1 MLAAVVLSQSA
12 GAIPV
17 KPGVWRTLTLADGTT
32 IRAEARGSEHGSW
45 WEDAEGQCYILQY
58 GEYVKIER
66 ETLKGYFEQAH
77 QRRRASG
84 GHRVLG
90 TATEDGLGQLG
101 QNSWGA
107 VPSNGEWDIPV
118 LMVEFTDAKF
128 KPEHTM
134 QLIQDYLTKEG
145 FTYSK
150 NSNSR
155 GSIRDF
161 FVAQSRGKFK
171 PNFKLLGKVTVNK
184 SYAYY
189 GADDP
194 QNPAIRDVNCEELPG
209 DAMRAAKEQLPGV
222 DFTQFS
228 KPAPDKWHKD
238 GIPLICM
245 LYPGHPQSANPEK
258 TDLIWPHELDLNN
271 SKGMDIEGVGVHLNS
286 YFVGNELTEKTE
298 YNETTEEITTEEQLE
313 GIGVFC
319 HELGH
324 ALGLPDWYCTDN
336 SYKDDAAFGSWSTMD
351 NGCYNFDTWGPE
363 GYTAYERSYMGWL
376 TIGEYDQKNYLK
388 LTNPQGDN
396 SALLIYNPDDKK
408 EYFILE
414 TRQPSTWYPNY
425 QGTGLLLTRYAFDEE
440 DWDYDRPNN
449 VKDKKRGLVITA
461 DKSVLNRSSNTSN
474 LFGNG
479 VNEIKGQKFWSG
491 KDLHVT
497 ITEIEKNDDG
507 SVTFLY
513 DPGATDLRE
522 KVIVIATPHSQ
533 RENSEKFGSAAYYDL
548 QGRRVTNPSKGIYI
562 HDGKKV
568 VIK

>member
-1 MLAAVVLSQSA
+1 MSLTA
-12 GAIPV
+12 GAVPV

-32 IRAEARGSEHGSW
+32 VRAEARGSEHGSW
-45 WEDAEGQCYILQY
+45 WEDQQGQCYILQY

-77 QRRRASG
+77 QTRRANG
-84 GHRVLG
+84 GRRVLG
-90 TATEDGLGQLG
+90 TATDDGLGTLDR
-101 QNSWGA
+101 NSWGA
-107 VPSNGEWDIPV
+107 MPSNGEWDIPV

-128 KPEHTM
+128 KPEHTT

-184 SYAYY
+184 PYTYY

-194 QNPAIRDVNCEELPG
+194 NNPALTDLNCEELPG
-209 DAMRAAKEQLPGV
+209 DAMRAAKEQLQGV

-228 KPAPDKWHKD
+228 KPAPDTWHKA
-238 GIPLICM
+238 GIPLICL
-245 LYPGHPQSANPEK
+245 LYPGLPQSANPEK
-258 TDLIWPHELDLNN
+258 TDLIWPHQLDLN
-271 SKGMDIEGVGVHLNS
+271 KTEGIDIEGVGVHLNS
-286 YFVGNELTEKTE
+286 YFVGNELAERTK
-298 YNETTEEITTEEQLE
+298 YDETTEEITTEEQLE

-324 ALGLPDWYCTDN
+324 ALGLPDWYCTND
-336 SYKDDAAFGSWSTMD
+336 SYKEDDAFGHWSTMD
-351 NGCYNFDTWGPE
+351 NGCYNGQTWVPV
-363 GYTAYERSYMGWL
+363 GYTAYERSYLGWL
-376 TIGEYDQKNYLK
+376 TIGEYDQKDDLK

-396 SALLIYNPDDKK
+396 AALLIYNPSDKK

-425 QGTGLLLTRYAFDEE
+425 QGTGLLLTRYAFDED
-440 DWDYDRPNN
+440 DWLYDRPNN
-449 VKDKKRGLVITA
+449 VQNKKRGLVITA
-461 DKSVLNRSSNTSN
+461 DKTKLNYSSNNAN

-479 VNEIKGQKFWSG
+479 VNEIKNLQFWSG
-491 KDLHVT
+491 KALEVS
-497 ITEIEKNDDG
+497 ITNIQKNDDG

-513 DPGATDLRE
+513 DPGTTAISEAL
-522 KVIVIATPHSQ
+522 KVK
-533 RENSEKFGSAAYYDL
+533 SEKWADAAWYDL
-548 QGRRVTNPSKGIYI
+548 QGRKLCGEPSDKGIYI
-562 HDGKKV
+562 FKGKKV
-568 VIK
+568 KK